1 MYIAHCF
8 FVAIQTGNLSGLNS
22 KEQAALFRFL
32 GSVDGD
38 VVLDVED
45 PESFD
50 IDDNIE
56 FCICSICGLLAA
68 CVPVRIEKWGEE
80 HE

>member
-1 MYIAHCF
+1 MTTLAQN
-8 FVAIQTGNLSGLNS
+8 FVCIIDQ
-22 KEQAALFRFL
+22 F
-32 GSVDGD
+32 DCDD
-38 VVLDVED
+38 VVLDVEN

-50 IDDNIE
+50 IDDDVE
-56 FCICSICGLLAA
+56 FCICRICGLLAA

>member
-1 MYIAHCF
+1 MYIAQCF
-8 FVAIQTGNLSGLNS
+8 YVVIQTGDLSELDA

-50 IDDNIE
+50 IDDNVE
-56 FCICSICGLLAA
+56 FCICRICGLLAA

>member
-1 MYIAHCF
+1 MYIAQCF
-8 FVAIQTGNLSGLNS
+8 YVAIQTGDVGELNA

-38 VVLDVED
+38 VVLDVAD
-45 PESFD
+45 SESFD

-68 CVPVRIEKWGEE
+68 CVPVRIERWEE
-80 HE
+80 

>member
-1 MYIAHCF
+1 MYIAQCF
-8 FVAIQTGNLSGLNS
+8 YVAIQTGDVGELNA

-32 GSVDGD
+32 GSVDGN

-45 PESFD
+45 PEFD
-50 IDDNIE
+50 IDDDVE

-68 CVPVRIEKWGEE
+68 CVPVRIERWEE
-80 HE
+80 

>member
-8 FVAIQTGNLSGLNS
+8 YIAIQTGDVGELNA

-45 PESFD
+45 PEFD
-50 IDDNIE
+50 IDDNVE
-56 FCICSICGLLAA
+56 FCICRICGLLAA
-68 CVPVRIEKWGEE
+68 CVPVRIEKWDEE
-80 HE
+80 